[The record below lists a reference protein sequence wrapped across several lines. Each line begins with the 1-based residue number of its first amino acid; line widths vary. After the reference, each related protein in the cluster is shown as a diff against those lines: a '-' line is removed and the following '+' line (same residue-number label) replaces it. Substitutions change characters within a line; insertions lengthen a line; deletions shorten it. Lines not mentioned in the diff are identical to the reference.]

1 MMSRKMRQARPN
13 GFVEYKGHTRH
24 LSAEPV
30 AVILSEAKDLALSA
44 QGKLREESR
53 PGLLRAVFPTQIKVP
68 RFARNDIA
76 WFLSARPPTGMNHCY
91 LNVTPKRK
99 AAYSLN

>member
-1 MMSRKMRQARPN
+1 MRQARPN

-30 AVILSEAKDLALSA
+30 AVILSEAKDLALGA

-53 PGLLRAVFPTQIKVP
+53 PGLLGAVCPRRA
-68 RFARNDIA
+68 RFLAP
-76 WFLSARPPTGMNHCY
+76 LGMTFHGFWAF
-91 LNVTPKRK
+91 VG
-99 AAYSLN
+99 